1 MAGGSFFK
9 IHRSY
14 LVNLSWAS
22 RITRKE
28 VVMDTGQ
35 ALPIARGRWEAV
47 NQAYLDYYRGKRGE

>member
-14 LVNLSWAS
+14 LVNLSCAS

-28 VVMDTGQ
+28 VLMDTGQ